1 MSPARSPERQRAPQL
16 PWRLLCG
23 ASYGWIHGWGHL
35 TIAPGR
41 LVFEFPRFMRFLGAP
56 RLVMHESDVV
66 TEVSPRLE
74 LGYSSGLIV
83 QGDEQAVAVHAAPW
97 TSRRE
102 LNAALA
108 AAGFR
113 LDERR
118 DWVSGGAPVARA
130 RTPVA

>member
-1 MSPARSPERQRAPQL
+1 MTLARSPEAQPAPQL
-16 PWRLLCG
+16 PWRLPCG

-41 LVFEFPRFMRFLGAP
+41 LVFEFPRIMRLLGAP
-56 RLVMHESDVV
+56 PLVMHESDVV

-83 QGDEQAVAVHAAPW
+83 QGDEHAVAVHAPPW
-97 TSRRE
+97 KSRRGV
-102 LNAALA
+102 NGALA